1 MTGPIRVLLVD
12 DQSLVRSGF
21 RMILGTRRD
30 IAVVGE
36 VEDGDRVL
44 AAVRACAPDVVLMDV
59 RMSRTDGIA
68 ATRELALRH
77 PRVKVLILTTFDLDE
92 YVVEALRSGASGF
105 LLKDSTAP
113 ELIAGVKAVARGD
126 SVVAPSATRRL
137 LGHWISGLDDGAG
150 VIGPAY
156 GRGEAPAAD
165 SGAGGGADD
174 ERLAPLSAREKEI
187 LALVGRALSNREIA
201 ETLVLAESTV
211 KTHINRLLRKLSRR
225 DRAGLIVLAYET
237 GLVRPGQDE

>member
-156 GRGEAPAAD
+156 GREEAPAAD

-211 KTHINRLLRKLSRR
+211 KTHINRLLRKLSMR

>member
-1 MTGPIRVLLVD
+1 MTDPIRVLLVD

-21 RMILGTRRD
+21 RMILGTRKD
-30 IAVVGE
+30 IVVVGE
-36 VEDGDRVL
+36 AEDGDQVL
-44 AAVRACAPDVVLMDV
+44 AAVDARVPDVVLMDV
-59 RMSRTDGIA
+59 RMPRMDGIA
-68 ATRELALRH
+68 ATRELIRRH
-77 PRVKVLILTTFDLDE
+77 SRVRVLILTTFDLDE

-165 SGAGGGADD
+165 SGAGGAPTTSGW
-174 ERLAPLSAREKEI
+174 PLSAP
-187 LALVGRALSNREIA
+187 GR
-201 ETLVLAESTV
+201 
-211 KTHINRLLRKLSRR
+211 RR
-225 DRAGLIVLAYET
+225 SWRWWAA
-237 GLVRPGQDE
+237 P

>member
-1 MTGPIRVLLVD
+1 M
-12 DQSLVRSGF
+12 
-21 RMILGTRRD
+21 
-30 IAVVGE
+30 
-36 VEDGDRVL
+36 
-44 AAVRACAPDVVLMDV
+44 
-59 RMSRTDGIA
+59 
-68 ATRELALRH
+68 
-77 PRVKVLILTTFDLDE
+77 
-92 YVVEALRSGASGF
+92 
-105 LLKDSTAP
+105 
-113 ELIAGVKAVARGD
+113 KAVARGD

-211 KTHINRLLRKLSRR
+211 KTHINRLLRKLSMR